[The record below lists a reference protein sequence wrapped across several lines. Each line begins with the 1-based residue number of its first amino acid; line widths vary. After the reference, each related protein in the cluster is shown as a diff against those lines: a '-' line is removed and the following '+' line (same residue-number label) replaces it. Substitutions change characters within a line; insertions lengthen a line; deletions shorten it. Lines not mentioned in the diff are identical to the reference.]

1 VADNLWDRIR
11 KAGKSLTR
19 MLRNSA
25 KRQRNDTRK
34 TESKKQVTAR
44 AQQRA
49 LDRKKRLGH
58 FKDVAP
64 ALDVSSRKPIKNP
77 PSEEGNKPPDFTDK
91 FNTILPQNEENDF
104 QKWSTDNNRQ
114 GDTYDYD
121 LRGAWKAGNRSD
133 DRGHF
138 PDTWKKPNHP
148 TFSDESIYSKPGQI
162 GGHWGKEDNKD
173 TFTPSET
180 NRRMYGQKGLE
191 DYFRKR
197 EPEAKL
203 LDEPERTPQEQI
215 QQGAELD
222 RYERR
227 ERLGLPQKSQRFEFH
242 GKDSS
247 TKDWPKEEKQPE
259 SKPQL
264 PSGQPKPRPQPLPEQ
279 PEPEPQPQPE
289 RPKRTDETTGDREP
303 KGFDAQQPGGGTGAT
318 DNSDKLL
325 AEIKQL
331 LAEQTQNLVDRL
343 TEVIKQNSGYG
354 P

>member
-1 VADNLWDRIR
+1 MADNLWDRIR

-64 ALDVSSRKPIKNP
+64 ALDVSSRKPIGPGGLSSPK
-77 PSEEGNKPPDFTDK
+77 
-91 FNTILPQNEENDF
+91 
-104 QKWSTDNNRQ
+104 
-114 GDTYDYD
+114 
-121 LRGAWKAGNRSD
+121 
-133 DRGHF
+133 
-138 PDTWKKPNHP
+138 
-148 TFSDESIYSKPGQI
+148 SKP
-162 GGHWGKEDNKD
+162 
-173 TFTPSET
+173 
-180 NRRMYGQKGLE
+180 QK
-191 DYFRKR
+191 
-197 EPEAKL
+197 
-203 LDEPERTPQEQI
+203 
-215 QQGAELD
+215 
-222 RYERR
+222 
-227 ERLGLPQKSQRFEFH
+227 LPLKPRQFEFH
-242 GKDSS
+242 GKNTS
-247 TKDWPKEEKQPE
+247 TKGWSEEEKQPESKPQLPPEQPKPPLPVRESPERKQQREETDRREAEELRQWREKEAEEQERKRQIPTPNPGPTLGREDIEDAEEQQASGPRHRYHHTKNINGHRVSWVSDRLEDQTPEESGLPPLPQQKTTPHKTETIGNKAPVKEKQPE